1 MFGKLIKHWVSI
13 FKVVRIMIS
22 LKEVM
27 MSNVAFHLADCPSL
41 YCYRVR
47 NCIALA
53 NVQFLKVVEIMS
65 YLWRI

>member
-1 MFGKLIKHWVSI
+1 
-13 FKVVRIMIS
+13 
-22 LKEVM
+22 M
-27 MSNVAFHLADCPSL
+27 MSNVAFHLAACPCL

-53 NVQFLKVVEIMS
+53 NVQFLKAVEMMS